1 MRGIRHGW
9 LECLVRNACLA
20 SDDLVG
26 SLTTADM
33 HKITTHRSAYES
45 LAGGSIAVPALAGP
59 AAPRGSRAAAA
70 QPPGRPHE
78 AACPAEQHA
87 GADRHIQWSNT
98 ETGAAT
104 AVRGRLRAR
113 SRRTAVLA
121 RTSASAIMTI
131 AATQALELVI

>member
-45 LAGGSIAVPALAGP
+45 LAGGSIAVPALAG
-59 AAPRGSRAAAA
+59 S
-70 QPPGRPHE
+70 
-78 AACPAEQHA
+78 AACLAEQHA
-87 GADRHIQWSNT
+87 GAGRRFQWSNT

-131 AATQALELVI
+131 AATQALELVS